1 MVDIKKNQQ
10 NTPPVDSPE
19 EELLFKSVAEACAIS
34 EQTELDMAAM
44 QEPEP
49 QYSEDFWK
57 KMNAVAERLN
67 RERTPLQAEA
77 PDAEPEQEAAA
88 PEGQKAKSK
97 KPVLFKVKQKRL
109 LAIAIAI
116 AIIASIP
123 IVAAAGGIKFLAL
136 FRDSNARSL
145 NVYYS
150 SDDDAALQDAYH
162 LSELPEGYSIV
173 NLSVNDTVIET
184 VYGSAHDSSLEPIV
198 LHQYNISPSALYLDQ
213 EELSEETIEIQGVNG
228 NCYSSDGKTVIVWEM
243 DGKTFELVSRL
254 PIDELE
260 HIANSIR
267 Q

>member
-1 MVDIKKNQQ
+1 MDDKKKQQ
-10 NTPPVDSPE
+10 NIPPVDTPE
-19 EELLFKSVAEACAIS
+19 EELLLKSTAEAWAVA
-34 EQTELDMAAM
+34 EQTELDMAALHD
-44 QEPEP
+44 PEP

-67 RERTPLQAEA
+67 REGTPLAEEA
-77 PDAEPEQEAAA
+77 PAAA
-88 PEGQKAKSK
+88 QPDEPDTAESGSAPC
-97 KPVLFKVKQKRL
+97 KPVLFKVKRKRL

-123 IVAAAGGIKFLAL
+123 IVAAAGGIKFLTL
-136 FRDSNARSL
+136 FSSKNDRSM

-162 LSELPEGYSIV
+162 LSELPEGYSII

-213 EELSEETIEIQGVNG
+213 EELSEKTIEIQGVNG